1 MMYSQNN
8 EEQIILEYLGNST
21 GHFLDI
27 GAFDG
32 ITFSNTYALVKRGW
46 TGVMVEASPRT
57 FVKLQN
63 NVANYKNNLTLVNA
77 CIVTDAERLVDF
89 YDNIEATATHNLPNV
104 EKWKKQT
111 PFDMI
116 AVMTCHHK
124 TLLEKVGHMYDFVNI
139 DVEGSSTD
147 LFMCLYDEL
156 PDVKIWCVEHDGNDK
171 AIIEKA
177 KGCKVLLRNGEN
189 LILAK

>member
-1 MMYSQNN
+1 MYSQNN
-8 EEQIILEYLGNST
+8 EEEVILKYLGDST
-21 GHFLDI
+21 KTFLDI

-32 ITFSNTYALVKRGW
+32 ITFSNTYELVKRGW
-46 TGVMVEASPRT
+46 KGVMVEASPRT
-57 FVKLQN
+57 FIKLQE
-63 NVANYKNNLTLVNA
+63 NVKDFKNNLTLVNA
-77 CIVTDAERLVDF
+77 CIVTDEQRLVDF

-104 EKWKKQT
+104 EKWKNQT
-111 PFDMI
+111 PFEMI
-116 AVMTCHHK
+116 AVMTCHHR

-177 KGCKVLLRNGEN
+177 KGCKVLMRNGEN

>member
-1 MMYSQNN
+1 MYSQNN
-8 EEQIILEYLGNST
+8 EEQIILNYLGDST

-32 ITFSNTYALVKRGW
+32 ITFSNTYELVKRGW

-57 FVKLQN
+57 FIKLQD
-63 NVANYKNNLTLVNA
+63 NVEEYKNKLTLVNA
-77 CIVTDAERLVDF
+77 CIVTDDEKLVDF
-89 YDNIEATATHNLPNV
+89 Y
-104 EKWKKQT
+104 
-111 PFDMI
+111 DMI

>member
-1 MMYSQNN
+1 MYSQNN
-8 EEQIILEYLGNST
+8 EEEVILKYLGNST
-21 GHFLDI
+21 GIFLDI

-32 ITFSNTYALVKRGW
+32 ITFSNTYELVKRGW
-46 TGVMVEASPRT
+46 HGVMVEASPRT
-57 FVKLQN
+57 FVKLQD
-63 NVANYKNNLTLVNA
+63 NVKEFKNNLTLVNA
-77 CIVTDAERLVDF
+77 CIVTDEQKLVNF

-104 EKWKKQT
+104 EKWKHQT
-111 PFDMI
+111 PFEMI

-139 DVEGSSTD
+139 NVEGSSTD

>member
-1 MMYSQNN
+1 MYSQNN
-8 EEQIILEYLGNST
+8 EEQIILKYLGDST
-21 GHFLDI
+21 GTFLDI
-27 GAFDG
+27 GAYDG
-32 ITFSNTYALVKRGW
+32 ITFSNTYELVKRGW
-46 TGVMVEASPRT
+46 KGVMVEASPRT
-57 FVKLQN
+57 FIKLQT
-63 NVANYKNNLTLVNA
+63 NVEEFKNNLTLVNA
-77 CIVTDAERLVDF
+77 CIVTDAEKLVDF
-89 YDNIEATATHNLPNV
+89 YDNIQATATHNLPNV
-104 EKWKKQT
+104 EKWKKET

-171 AIIEKA
+171 EIIEKA

>member
-1 MMYSQNN
+1 MYSQNN
-8 EEQIILEYLGNST
+8 EEQIILKYLGDST
-21 GHFLDI
+21 GTFLDI
-27 GAFDG
+27 GAYDG
-32 ITFSNTYALVKRGW
+32 ITFSNTYELVKRGW
-46 TGVMVEASPRT
+46 KGVMVEASPRT
-57 FVKLQN
+57 FIKLQD
-63 NVANYKNNLTLVNA
+63 NVKEFKNNLTLVNA
-77 CIVTDAERLVDF
+77 CIVTDGEKLVDF
-89 YDNIEATATHNLPNV
+89 YDNIQATATHNLPNV
-104 EKWKKQT
+104 EKWKKET

>member
-1 MMYSQNN
+1 MYSQNN
-8 EEQIILEYLGNST
+8 EEEVILKYLGNST
-21 GHFLDI
+21 GTFLDI

-32 ITFSNTYALVKRGW
+32 ITFSNTYELVKHGW
-46 TGVMVEASPRT
+46 KGVMVEASPRT

-63 NVANYKNNLTLVNA
+63 NVKEFKNNLTLVNA
-77 CIVTDAERLVDF
+77 CIVTDEQKLVNF

-104 EKWKKQT
+104 EKWKQQT
-111 PFDMI
+111 PFEMI

>member
-1 MMYSQNN
+1 MYSQNN
-8 EEQIILEYLGNST
+8 EEDIILKYLGDST
-21 GHFLDI
+21 GTFLDI

-32 ITFSNTYALVKRGW
+32 ITFSNTYELVKRGW
-46 TGVMVEASPRT
+46 KGVMVEASPRT
-57 FVKLQN
+57 FIKLQE
-63 NVANYKNNLTLVNA
+63 NVKDFKNNLTLVNA
-77 CIVTDAERLVDF
+77 CIVTDEQRLVNF

-104 EKWKKQT
+104 EKWKNQT
-111 PFDMI
+111 PFEMI
-116 AVMTCHHK
+116 AVMTCHHR

>member
-1 MMYSQNN
+1 MYSQNN
-8 EEQIILEYLGNST
+8 EEEIILKYLGDST
-21 GHFLDI
+21 GTFLDI
-27 GAFDG
+27 GAYDG
-32 ITFSNTYALVKRGW
+32 ITFSNTYELVKRGW
-46 TGVMVEASPRT
+46 KGIMVEASPRT
-57 FVKLQN
+57 FIKLQD
-63 NVANYKNNLTLVNA
+63 NVKEFKNNLTLVNA
-77 CIVTDAERLVDF
+77 CIVSDDQKLVEF
-89 YDNIEATATHNLPNV
+89 YDNIQATATHNLPNV
-104 EKWKKQT
+104 EKWKEQT

-156 PDVKIWCVEHDGNDK
+156 PDVRIWCVEHDGNDK

-177 KGCKVLLRNGEN
+177 KGCKVLLYNAEN

>member
-8 EEQIILEYLGNST
+8 EEQIILNYLGDST
-21 GHFLDI
+21 GRFLDI

-57 FVKLQN
+57 FVKLQS
-63 NVANYKNNLTLVNA
+63 NVEDYKNNLTLVNA

-89 YDNIEATATHNLPNV
+89 YDNIEATATHNIPNV
-104 EKWKKQT
+104 EKWKQQT
-111 PFDMI
+111 PFEMI

>member
-1 MMYSQNN
+1 MYSQNN
-8 EEQIILEYLGNST
+8 EEDIILKYLGNST
-21 GHFLDI
+21 GTFLDI

-32 ITFSNTYALVKRGW
+32 ITFSNTYELVKRGW
-46 TGVMVEASPRT
+46 KGVMVEASPRT
-57 FVKLQN
+57 FIKLQE
-63 NVANYKNNLTLVNA
+63 NVKDFKNNLTLVNA
-77 CIVTDAERLVDF
+77 CIVTDEQRLVNF
-89 YDNIEATATHNLPNV
+89 YDNIQATATHNLPNV
-104 EKWKKQT
+104 EKWKHQT
-111 PFDMI
+111 PFEMI

>member
-1 MMYSQNN
+1 MYSQNN
-8 EEQIILEYLGNST
+8 EEQIILNYLGDST

-32 ITFSNTYALVKRGW
+32 ITFSNTYELVKRGW

-57 FVKLQN
+57 FIKL
-63 NVANYKNNLTLVNA
+63 
-77 CIVTDAERLVDF
+77 
-89 YDNIEATATHNLPNV
+89 ATHNLPNV

>member
-1 MMYSQNN
+1 
-8 EEQIILEYLGNST
+8 
-21 GHFLDI
+21 
-27 GAFDG
+27 
-32 ITFSNTYALVKRGW
+32 
-46 TGVMVEASPRT
+46 
-57 FVKLQN
+57 
-63 NVANYKNNLTLVNA
+63 
-77 CIVTDAERLVDF
+77 
-89 YDNIEATATHNLPNV
+89 
-104 EKWKKQT
+104 
-111 PFDMI
+111 MI

>member
-1 MMYSQNN
+1 MYSQNN
-8 EEQIILEYLGNST
+8 EEQIILKYLGDST
-21 GHFLDI
+21 GTFLDI
-27 GAFDG
+27 GAYDG
-32 ITFSNTYALVKRGW
+32 ITFSNTYELVKRGW
-46 TGVMVEASPRT
+46 KGVMVEASPRT
-57 FVKLQN
+57 FIKLQD
-63 NVANYKNNLTLVNA
+63 NVKEFKNNLTLVNA
-77 CIVTDAERLVDF
+77 CIVSDDQKLVEF
-89 YDNIEATATHNLPNV
+89 YDNIQATATHNLPNV
-104 EKWKKQT
+104 EKWKKAT

>member
-1 MMYSQNN
+1 MYSQNN
-8 EEQIILEYLGNST
+8 EEDIILKYLGDST
-21 GHFLDI
+21 GRFLDI

-32 ITFSNTYALVKRGW
+32 ITFSNTYELVKRGW
-46 TGVMVEASPRT
+46 QGVMVEASPRT
-57 FVKLQN
+57 FVKLQE
-63 NVANYKNNLTLVNA
+63 NVKDYKNNLTLVNA
-77 CIVTDAERLVDF
+77 CIVIDEEKLVDF

-111 PFDMI
+111 PFEMI
-116 AVMTCHHK
+116 AVMTCHHR

>member
-1 MMYSQNN
+1 MYSQNN
-8 EEQIILEYLGNST
+8 EEEVILKYLGDST
-21 GHFLDI
+21 GTFLDI

-32 ITFSNTYALVKRGW
+32 ITFSNTYELVKRGW
-46 TGVMVEASPRT
+46 KGVMVEASPRT
-57 FVKLQN
+57 FIKLQE
-63 NVANYKNNLTLVNA
+63 NVKDFKNNLTLVNA
-77 CIVTDAERLVDF
+77 CIVTDEQRLVDF

-104 EKWKKQT
+104 EKWKNQT
-111 PFDMI
+111 PFEMI
-116 AVMTCHHK
+116 AVMTCHHR

>member
-1 MMYSQNN
+1 MYSQNN
-8 EEQIILEYLGNST
+8 EKEVILKYLGDST
-21 GHFLDI
+21 GTFLDI

-32 ITFSNTYALVKRGW
+32 ITFSNTYELVKRGW
-46 TGVMVEASPRT
+46 KGVMVEASPRT

-63 NVANYKNNLTLVNA
+63 NVKEFKNNLTLVNA
-77 CIVTDAERLVDF
+77 CIVTDEQKLVNF

-104 EKWKKQT
+104 EKWKNQT
-111 PFDMI
+111 PFEMI
-116 AVMTCHHK
+116 AVMTCHHR

>member
-1 MMYSQNN
+1 MYSQNN
-8 EEQIILEYLGNST
+8 EEQIILKYLGDST
-21 GHFLDI
+21 GTFLDI
-27 GAFDG
+27 GAYDG
-32 ITFSNTYALVKRGW
+32 ITFSNTYELVKRGW

-57 FVKLQN
+57 FIKLQD
-63 NVANYKNNLTLVNA
+63 NVEEYKNKLTLVNA
-77 CIVTDAERLVDF
+77 CIVTDDQKLVDF
-89 YDNIEATATHNLPNV
+89 YDNIQATATHNLTNV

-124 TLLEKVGHMYDFVNI
+124 TLLEKVGHLYDFVNI

>member
-1 MMYSQNN
+1 MYSQNN
-8 EEQIILEYLGNST
+8 EEEVILKYLGDST
-21 GHFLDI
+21 GTFLDI

-32 ITFSNTYALVKRGW
+32 ITFSNTYELVKRGW
-46 TGVMVEASPRT
+46 KGVMVEASPRT
-57 FVKLQN
+57 FIKLQD
-63 NVANYKNNLTLVNA
+63 NVKDFKNNLTLVNA
-77 CIVTDAERLVDF
+77 CIVTDEQKLVNF

-104 EKWKKQT
+104 EKWKQQT
-111 PFDMI
+111 PFEMI
-116 AVMTCHHK
+116 AVMTCHHR

>member
-8 EEQIILEYLGNST
+8 EEQIILNYLGDST
-21 GHFLDI
+21 GRFLDI

-57 FVKLQN
+57 FVKLQS
-63 NVANYKNNLTLVNA
+63 NVEDYKNNLTLVNA

-104 EKWKKQT
+104 EKWKQQT
-111 PFDMI
+111 PFEMI

>member
-1 MMYSQNN
+1 MYSQNN
-8 EEQIILEYLGNST
+8 EEEVILKYLGDST
-21 GHFLDI
+21 GTFLDI

-32 ITFSNTYALVKRGW
+32 ITFSNTYELVKRGW
-46 TGVMVEASPRT
+46 QGVMVEASPRT

-63 NVANYKNNLTLVNA
+63 NVKEFKNNLTLVNA
-77 CIVTDAERLVDF
+77 CIVTDEQRLVNF

-104 EKWKKQT
+104 EKWKQQT
-111 PFDMI
+111 PFEMI